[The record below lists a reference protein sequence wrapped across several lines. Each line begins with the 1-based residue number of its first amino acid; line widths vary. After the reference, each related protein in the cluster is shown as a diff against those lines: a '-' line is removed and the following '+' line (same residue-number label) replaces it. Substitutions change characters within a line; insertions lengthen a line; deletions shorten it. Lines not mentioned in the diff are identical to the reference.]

1 MSYIMVRTESFPAK
15 TKNKTKI
22 SGYLGK
28 KEKQNHS
35 GWKRWTINYLYV

>member
-1 MSYIMVRTESFPAK
+1 MENPLLTSYIMVRTESFPAK

-35 GWKRWTINYLYV
+35 G